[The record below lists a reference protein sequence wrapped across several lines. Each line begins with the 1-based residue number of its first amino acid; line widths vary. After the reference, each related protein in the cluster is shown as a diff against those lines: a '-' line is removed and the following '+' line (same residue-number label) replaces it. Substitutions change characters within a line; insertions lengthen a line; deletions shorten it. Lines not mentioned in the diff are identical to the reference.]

1 MYIVAIG
8 WLYVVVLMAIT
19 EKTFTSGMVTL
30 LLFGVLPI
38 GMLVIV
44 RNGSKRSRRLRREA
58 IRQATS
64 GDDEPADGPPP
75 SMSVKQAS
83 REPDGADAERDQ

>member
-8 WLYVVVLMAIT
+8 WLYVVVLMALSETNFI
-19 EKTFTSGMVTL
+19 SGMVTF
-30 LLFGVLPI
+30 LLFGALPI
-38 GMLVIV
+38 GMLIIV

-64 GDDEPADGPPP
+64 SETGSGDESPR
-75 SMSVKQAS
+75 Q
-83 REPDGADAERDQ
+83 

>member
-8 WLYVVVLMAIT
+8 WLYVVVLMAIS
-19 EKTFTSGMVTL
+19 ENTFTSGLVTL

-58 IRQATS
+58 IREATS
-64 GDDEPADGPPP
+64 SAEGSADGPPP
-75 SMSVKQAS
+75 H
-83 REPDGADAERDQ
+83 

>member
-64 GDDEPADGPPP
+64 GDDEPAAP
-75 SMSVKQAS
+75 SMSVEQAS
-83 REPDGADAERDQ
+83 REPYGADAERDQ

>member
-8 WLYVVVLMAIT
+8 WLYVVVLMALA
-19 EKTFTSGMVTL
+19 EPTFTAGLTTL

-58 IRQATS
+58 IERAMS
-64 GDDEPADGPPP
+64 GEDDPPDRP
-75 SMSVKQAS
+75 
-83 REPDGADAERDQ
+83 PDQ

>member
-8 WLYVVVLMAIT
+8 WLYVVVLMAIA
-19 EKTFTSGMVTL
+19 ENTFTSGLVTF

-44 RNGSKRSRRLRREA
+44 RSGSKCSRRLRREA
-58 IRQATS
+58 IREATS
-64 GDDEPADGPPP
+64 SAEGSADGQPPH
-75 SMSVKQAS
+75 
-83 REPDGADAERDQ
+83 